1 LDIEYSAVMLDI
13 DYSAVMLD
21 IEYSAVMLDIGY
33 SHPVLLLKIF
43 QAEHNGLVQRF
54 EGCCQRYVF
63 GVIA

>member
-1 LDIEYSAVMLDI
+1 MLDI
-13 DYSAVMLD
+13 GHSPALRDGLLA

-43 QAEHNGLVQRF
+43 QAEHNGLVQYF
-54 EGCCQRYVF
+54 ESCCQSYIF